1 MLFMGVLHYKHLS
14 RTMASFSDSLKGLT
28 SGLFAKKSGS
38 VLGIDISSST
48 IKVVQLGRKKGKAIL
63 ETYGELALGPYAG
76 VDAGRA
82 TSLPSEKLGAAV
94 ADLIRESKV
103 STTACGV
110 AIPLSASL
118 INVLEMPDVG
128 EARLKEMV
136 PLEVRK
142 YIPVSISE
150 VMLDWRIV
158 PQLERETEDAS
169 KPSIE
174 KKKIEILTV
183 AIHKDTITRYQD
195 VMKAAG
201 LTPSFYE
208 IEVFSSIR
216 VALEEDLQPV
226 MIMGLGAGSTKVYVV
241 DRKVL
246 RESHI
251 ISRGSQEVTIAL
263 EKAMGV
269 TEARAEELKRLYGVV
284 KQGNET
290 DVAEIA
296 SLVIDSIFTEAQR
309 VMLNYQK
316 RHTRNIGKVVLTG
329 GGIMLPGIVER
340 AKTVFGTDV
349 SIADPFRKVEAPAFL
364 DSVLKQVGPEFDV
377 AIGVA
382 LRKLEEE
389 G

>member
-1 MLFMGVLHYKHLS
+1 
-14 RTMASFSDSLKGLT
+14 MASLSDTLKNAA
-28 SGLFAKKSGS
+28 SGLFAKKEKS

-82 TSLPSEKLGAAV
+82 TSLPSSKLGAAV
-94 ADLIRESKV
+94 ADLLREAKV
-103 STTACGV
+103 STQSCGV
-110 AIPLSASL
+110 ALPLSASL

-128 EARLKEMV
+128 ENKLRDMV

-158 PQLERETEDAS
+158 PNLERETAEAS
-169 KPSIE
+169 TAPVGP
-174 KKKIEILTV
+174 KKVEILTV

-195 VMKAAG
+195 VMKTAG
-201 LTPSFYE
+201 LSPSFYE

-216 VALEEDLQPV
+216 VSLEEELSPV
-226 MIMGLGAGSTKVYVV
+226 MIIGLGAASTKIYIV

-251 ISRGSQEVTIAL
+251 VSRGSQEITMAIA
-263 EKAMGV
+263 KALGV
-269 TEARAEELKRLYGVV
+269 PEARAEELKRTYGVV
-284 KQGNET
+284 KKGNDT

-296 SLVIDSIFTEAQR
+296 SLVLDSIFTEAQR
-309 VMLNYQK
+309 VMLSYQK
-316 RHTRNIGKVVLTG
+316 RNTRNVGKVILTG
-329 GGIMLPGIVER
+329 GGIMLPGIIDR
-340 AKTVFGTDV
+340 AKTVFQTEV
-349 SIADPFRKVEAPAFL
+349 SVADPFRKVEAPAFL

-389 G
+389 A

>member
-1 MLFMGVLHYKHLS
+1 
-14 RTMASFSDSLKGLT
+14 MASFSDSLKGLT

-48 IKVVQLGRKKGKAIL
+48 IKVVQLGRKKGRAIL

-76 VDAGRA
+76 VDSGRA
-82 TSLPSEKLGAAV
+82 TSLSSEKLGAAV
-94 ADLIRESKV
+94 ADLIREAKV
-103 STTACGV
+103 STSACGV

-128 EARLKEMV
+128 ESRLKEMV

-158 PQLERETEDAS
+158 PQLERETAEAS
-169 KPSIE
+169 KPTNE
-174 KKKIEILTV
+174 KKKLEILTV

-216 VALEEDLQPV
+216 VALEEDLQPTL
-226 MIMGLGAGSTKVYVV
+226 IMGLGAGSTKVYVV

-251 ISRGSQEVTIAL
+251 ISRGSQEVTIAIQ
-263 EKAMGV
+263 KAMGV

-284 KQGNET
+284 KQGNDT

-296 SLVIDSIFTEAQR
+296 SLVLDSIFTEAQR

-316 RHTRNIGKVVLTG
+316 RHARNVGKVVLTG
-329 GGIMLPGIVER
+329 GGILLPGIVER
-340 AKTVFGTDV
+340 AKAVFGTDV

-364 DSVLKQVGPEFDV
+364 DNVLKQVGPEFDV

-382 LRKLEEE
+382 LRRLEEE
-389 G
+389 A

>member
-251 ISRGSQEVTIAL
+251 ISRGSQEVTIAI

>member
-1 MLFMGVLHYKHLS
+1 MAALS
-14 RTMASFSDSLKGLT
+14 DTLKSLA
-28 SGLFAKKSGS
+28 SGLLAKKSRS

-76 VDAGRA
+76 VDSGRA
-82 TSLPSEKLGAAV
+82 TSLSSSKLGEAV
-94 ADLIRESKV
+94 ADLIREAKV
-103 STTACGV
+103 STNACGV

-118 INVLEMPDVG
+118 INVLEMPDVA
-128 EARLKEMV
+128 ESRLKEMV

-150 VMLDWRIV
+150 VTLDWRIV
-158 PQLERETEDAS
+158 PKLDMQGAQAS
-169 KPSIE
+169 APAAGA
-174 KKKIEILTV
+174 KKIEILTV
-183 AIHKDTITRYQD
+183 AIHKDTILRYQE
-195 VMKAAG
+195 VMQKAG
-201 LTPSFYE
+201 LAPSFYE

-226 MIMGLGAGSTKVYVV
+226 MILGMGAGSTKVYVI

-251 ISRGSQEVTIAL
+251 INRGSQEVTLAI

-269 TEARAEELKRLYGVV
+269 TEARAEELKRTFGVV
-284 KQGNET
+284 KQGNDT

-296 SLVIDSIFTEAQR
+296 SLVLDSIFTEAQR
-309 VMLNYQK
+309 VMQNYQK
-316 RHTRNIGKVVLTG
+316 RHSRNVGKVILTG

-340 AKTVFGTDV
+340 AGTVFGTEV
-349 SIADPFRKVEAPAFL
+349 SVADPFRKVEAPAFL
-364 DSVLKQVGPEFDV
+364 DAVLKQVGPEFDV

-382 LRKLEEE
+382 LRRLEEE

>member
-1 MLFMGVLHYKHLS
+1 MSSL
-14 RTMASFSDSLKGLT
+14 SDSLKGLG
-28 SGLFAKKSGS
+28 SGLFAKKEQS

-76 VDAGRA
+76 VDSGRA
-82 TSLPSEKLGAAV
+82 TSLPSSKLGEAV
-94 ADLIRESKV
+94 ADLIREAKA
-103 STTACGV
+103 STKACGV

-118 INVLEMPDVG
+118 INILDMPDVG
-128 EARLKEMV
+128 ESRLKEMV

-142 YIPVSISE
+142 YIPVSINE

-158 PQLERETEDAS
+158 PQLERQTLDAS
-169 KPSIE
+169 AAPQTGP
-174 KKKIEILTV
+174 KKIEVLTV
-183 AIHKDTITRYQD
+183 AIHKDTITRYQE
-195 VMKAAG
+195 VMQHAG

-216 VALEEDLQPV
+216 VSLEEELEPV
-226 MIMGLGAGSTKVYVV
+226 MIIGLGAGSTKVYIV

-251 ISRGSQEVTIAL
+251 INRGSQEVTMAIA
-263 EKAMGV
+263 KAMGV
-269 TEARAEELKRLYGVV
+269 PETRAEELKRQYGVV
-284 KQGNET
+284 KQGANT
-290 DVAEIA
+290 DVAEVA
-296 SLVIDSIFTEAQR
+296 SLVLDSIFTEASR
-309 VMLNYQK
+309 VMQNYQK
-316 RHTRNIGKVVLTG
+316 RRSRNVGKVILTG

-364 DSVLKQVGPEFDV
+364 DNVLKQVGPEFDV

-382 LRKLEEE
+382 LRRLEEE

>member
-1 MLFMGVLHYKHLS
+1 
-14 RTMASFSDSLKGLT
+14 MAPFSDSLKGLAG
-28 SGLFAKKSGS
+28 SLFAKKEQS

-76 VDAGRA
+76 VDSGRA
-82 TSLPSEKLGAAV
+82 TSLPSSKLGEAV
-94 ADLIRESKV
+94 ADLIREAKV
-103 STTACGV
+103 STKACGV

-118 INVLEMPDVG
+118 INVLDMPDVG
-128 EARLKEMV
+128 ESRLKEMV

-142 YIPVSISE
+142 YIPVSITE

-158 PQLERETEDAS
+158 PQLERPTLDAS
-169 KPSIE
+169 TAPSTE
-174 KKKIEILTV
+174 KKKVEVLTV
-183 AIHKDTITRYQD
+183 AIHKDTITRYQE
-195 VMKAAG
+195 VMKNAG
-201 LTPSFYE
+201 LAPSFYE

-216 VALEEDLQPV
+216 VSLEEELEPV
-226 MIMGLGAGSTKVYVV
+226 MIIGLGAGSTKVYIV

-251 ISRGSQEVTIAL
+251 INRGSQEVTLAIA
-263 EKAMGV
+263 KAMGV
-269 TEARAEELKRLYGVV
+269 PEVRAEEMKRTFGVV
-284 KQGNET
+284 KQGANT

-296 SLVIDSIFTEAQR
+296 SLVLDSIFTEAGR
-309 VMLNYQK
+309 VMQNYQK
-316 RHTRNIGKVVLTG
+316 RRSRNVGKVILTG

-340 AKTVFGTDV
+340 AKIVFQTDV
-349 SIADPFRKVEAPAFL
+349 VIADPFRKVEAPAFL
-364 DSVLKQVGPEFDV
+364 DNVLKQVGPEFDV

-382 LRKLEEE
+382 LRRLEEE

>member
-1 MLFMGVLHYKHLS
+1 
-14 RTMASFSDSLKGLT
+14 MAPFSDSLKGLA
-28 SGLFAKKSGS
+28 SGLFAKKSRS

-76 VDAGRA
+76 VDSGRA
-82 TSLPSEKLGAAV
+82 TSLPSSKLGEAV
-94 ADLIRESKV
+94 ADLIREAKV
-103 STTACGV
+103 STKACGV

-128 EARLKEMV
+128 EHRLKEMV

-142 YIPVSISE
+142 YIPVSITE

-158 PQLERETEDAS
+158 PHLDRESMDAS
-169 KPSIE
+169 MPLPGTE

-183 AIHKDTITRYQD
+183 AIHKDTITRYQE
-195 VMKAAG
+195 VMAKAG

-216 VALEEDLQPV
+216 VSLEEELEPV
-226 MIMGLGAGSTKVYVV
+226 MIVGLGAGSTKVYVV

-246 RESHI
+246 RESHVI
-251 ISRGSQEVTIAL
+251 NRGSQEVTMAIA
-263 EKAMGV
+263 KALGV
-269 TEARAEELKRLYGVV
+269 TEQRAEELKRIHGVV
-284 KQGNET
+284 KEGRDT
-290 DVAEIA
+290 DVAEVA
-296 SLVIDSIFTEAQR
+296 SLVLDSIFTEASR
-309 VMLNYQK
+309 VMQNYQK
-316 RHTRNIGKVVLTG
+316 RRSRNVGKVILTG
-329 GGIMLPGIVER
+329 GGILLPGIVER
-340 AKTVFGTDV
+340 AKTVFQTEV
-349 SIADPFRKVEAPAFL
+349 AVADPFRKVEAPAFL
-364 DSVLKQVGPEFDV
+364 DNVLKQVGPEFDV

-382 LRKLEEE
+382 LRRLEEE